1 MLKNFVV
8 QRYYLILNQTHVKSF
23 VVQWYYYLI
32 SNKSEFGFESPFQIK
47 KKKNQIKYRTHIV
60 FYNFLPLLES

>member
-32 SNKSEFGFESPFQIK
+32 SNKSEFGFESPFQINK
-47 KKKNQIKYRTHIV
+47 KKKKIK
-60 FYNFLPLLES
+60 